1 LLSTSGAV
9 AASIIGALAVAVSWK
24 WAALLVLYFVFA
36 SALSRFGRLEK
47 ATRTGGIVAKEG
59 PRDALQVLANGGP
72 FAVAALGA
80 LLWPHHAWTAF
91 AVGSLAASEADTSA
105 TEVGTLIGGK
115 PRSLLTL
122 RRVPIG
128 ASGGV
133 SLAGTLASLAGA
145 LFVVLAA
152 FAFEIMQPDLD
163 LLWRLALAGFAG
175 SLFDSLLGA
184 TLQARRWC
192 DACNAPTERRIHSCG
207 SRTRVAGG
215 ISWLD
220 NDVVNLVSGVGGG
233 LLAVILA
240 R

>member
-1 LLSTSGAV
+1 
-9 AASIIGALAVAVSWK
+9 
-24 WAALLVLYFVFA
+24 
-36 SALSRFGRLEK
+36 
-47 ATRTGGIVAKEG
+47 
-59 PRDALQVLANGGP
+59 
-72 FAVAALGA
+72 
-80 LLWPHHAWTAF
+80 
-91 AVGSLAASEADTSA
+91 
-105 TEVGTLIGGK
+105 
-115 PRSLLTL
+115 
-122 RRVPIG
+122 
-128 ASGGV
+128 
-133 SLAGTLASLAGA
+133 
-145 LFVVLAA
+145 
-152 FAFEIMQPDLD
+152 MQPDLD